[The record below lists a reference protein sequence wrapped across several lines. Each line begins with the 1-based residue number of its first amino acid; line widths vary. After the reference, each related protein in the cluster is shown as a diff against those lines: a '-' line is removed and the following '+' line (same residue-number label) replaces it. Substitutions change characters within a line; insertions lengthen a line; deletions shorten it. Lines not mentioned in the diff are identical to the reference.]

1 MMTLSC
7 YKNRRRRVAVFVT
20 PSFALLLLLVGVTKT
35 SLAFE
40 TAAMPLKARWPST
53 TITATAKNT
62 AVQQSRRIPRS
73 AINRSPCRNA
83 LLQQTQQQSRL
94 TAVLKNEETD
104 EVSVAMINAND
115 DNDEATTKANELSSL
130 LQDLSQ
136 LQLVQT
142 LGYRT
147 CLLLCTACYGL
158 ELLLPTLQQ
167 AGLSLHI
174 LDNGNNGGGDSLTT
188 VSYYATLGATV
199 LAAVS
204 APKASSSSRSSS
216 ASSKTATTTTTT
228 TSKKGNGQG
237 QTQKQR
243 MLPLLVDGKKS
254 LREL

>member
-73 AINRSPCRNA
+73 ANRSPCRNA
-83 LLQQTQQQSRL
+83 LLEQTQQQSRL

-158 ELLLPTLQQ
+158 EIAAADTPT
-167 AGLSLHI
+167 S
-174 LDNGNNGGGDSLTT
+174 
-188 VSYYATLGATV
+188 
-199 LAAVS
+199 
-204 APKASSSSRSSS
+204 
-216 ASSKTATTTTTT
+216 
-228 TSKKGNGQG
+228 
-237 QTQKQR
+237 
-243 MLPLLVDGKKS
+243 
-254 LREL
+254 